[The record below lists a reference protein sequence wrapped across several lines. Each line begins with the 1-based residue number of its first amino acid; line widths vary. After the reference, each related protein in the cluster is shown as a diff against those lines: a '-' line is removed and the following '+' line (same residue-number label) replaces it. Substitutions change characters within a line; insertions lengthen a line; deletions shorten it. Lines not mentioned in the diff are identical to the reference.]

1 MAQQLYFSRDTKMF
15 LEFDGF
21 VWEIPVL
28 DGFSFSQATNSSE
41 ITLSEMES
49 SAGVSRRGRR
59 AFNDSLAP
67 GEWSFST
74 YVRPFTAAGAAQG
87 SGSADAAAEVHAVEE
102 VLWALMAGADNYAS
116 AAYDKGGDAVLTPG
130 GSNMTVSF
138 SKSNVSTLSTFNLY
152 FVLGD
157 ANRTVMKLEGCVVGE
172 ASLDFDIDGIA
183 TIGWSGNAANVIDF
197 TGSTITATTDDVVKN
212 VQVNGTVSSGAT
224 TINLDAG
231 HGAVVGDLLFGTG
244 LPATGAPITAVS
256 TNAMTVA
263 ATSAG
268 IADDATLIKR
278 KATEDGTAV
287 SVGDVFLD
295 SDDSHRLFVFTG
307 SAGFVPVTEAKT
319 SYVNEAIT
327 NTTNFIRN
335 RLTVLTITPTT
346 QDPDGDSTNELEASY
361 NLTLTGGNV
370 TISNNITFITP
381 EELGIVN
388 VPIGHVTG
396 TRSVSGSFTCYLT
409 KDTAASNASKDFF
422 EDLRGITNVVTNS
435 FGLVFKIGGASGT
448 GLELNMATSHVEI
461 PTHSI
466 EDVISLET
474 TFQALPSVIDGTDEL
489 ALTYRP

>member
-15 LEFDGF
+15 LEFDSF

-41 ITLSEMES
+41 ITLNEMES
-49 SAGVSRRGRR
+49 SGGVSRRGRR

-74 YVRPFTAAGAAQG
+74 YVRPFTAAGASQG
-87 SGSADAAAEVHAVEE
+87 TGSADAAAEVHAVEE
-102 VLWALMAGADNYAS
+102 VLWALMAGANNYTS
-116 AAYDKGGDAVLTPG
+116 SKYDKGGTDVLVPG
-130 GSNMTVSF
+130 SSTMTINFGS
-138 SKSNVSTLSTFNLY
+138 SNVAQLSTFNLY

-157 ANRTVMKLEGCVVGE
+157 ANRTVMKLDGCVVGE

-183 TIGWSGNAANVIDF
+183 TIAWSGNAANVVDF
-197 TGSTITATTDDVVKN
+197 TGNTFT
-212 VQVNGTVSSGAT
+212 
-224 TINLDAG
+224 
-231 HGAVVGDLLFGTG
+231 
-244 LPATGAPITAVS
+244 
-256 TNAMTVA
+256 
-263 ATSAG
+263 ATSAPAFNAQSPAG
-268 IADDATLIKR
+268 NTIA
-278 KATEDGTAV
+278 
-287 SVGDVFLD
+287 VGDVFLD
-295 SDDSHRLFVFTG
+295 SDNGHKLQIVTTVPG
-307 SAGFVPVTEAKT
+307 SGTVSLT

-335 RLTVLTITPTT
+335 RLTVLTVDPTT
-346 QDPDGDSTNELEASY
+346 RDPDNDGSQELEDDYS
-361 NLTLTGGNV
+361 LTLTGGNV

-409 KDTAASNASKDFF
+409 EDTNTTNASRDFF
-422 EDLRGITNVVTNS
+422 EDVRAITNVVTNS
-435 FGLVFKIGGASGT
+435 FDLTFKIGGASGT
-448 GLELNMATSHVEI
+448 GLELHMPTSHVEI

-474 TFQALPSVIDGTDEL
+474 NFQALPSTIDGTNEIEL
-489 ALTYRP
+489 IYRP

>member
-1 MAQQLYFSRDTKMF
+1 MAQQLYFSRDSKMF
-15 LEFDGF
+15 LEFDGY

-41 ITLSEMES
+41 ITLNEMES

-74 YVRPFTAAGAAQG
+74 YVRPFTAAGATQG

-102 VLWALMAGADNYAS
+102 VLWALMAGANNYAS
-116 AAYDKGGDAVLTPG
+116 AAYDRGGSAVLTPA

-138 SKSNVSTLSTFNLY
+138 GSSNVSTLATFNLY

-183 TIGWSGNAANVIDF
+183 TIAWSGNCANVLDF
-197 TGSTITATTDDVVKN
+197 TGSVHTDNTAPVHSDTTAD
-212 VQVNGTVSSGAT
+212 G
-224 TINLDAG
+224 
-231 HGAVVGDLLFGTG
+231 
-244 LPATGAPITAVS
+244 S
-256 TNAMTVA
+256 TMA
-263 ATSAG
+263 
-268 IADDATLIKR
+268 
-278 KATEDGTAV
+278 
-287 SVGDVFLD
+287 VGDVWLD
-295 SDDSHRLFVFTG
+295 ANDGHRLYVTTNVGNG
-307 SAGFVPVTEAKT
+307 SEANT
-319 SYVNEAIT
+319 AYVNEAIT

-335 RLTVLTITPTT
+335 RLTVLTVIPTT
-346 QDPDGDSTNELEASY
+346 QDPDSDGANELESSY
-361 NLTLTGGNV
+361 SVTLTGGNV
-370 TISNNITFITP
+370 TVTNNITFITP
-381 EELGIVN
+381 EEIGLVN

-409 KDTAASNASKDFF
+409 DDTGNTNSSKDLF
-422 EDLRGITNVVTNS
+422 EDLRAITNVVTNS
-435 FGLVFKIGGASGT
+435 FALVFKIGGASGT
-448 GLELNMATSHVEI
+448 GLELNMATSHIEI

-474 TFQALPSVIDGTDEL
+474 NFQALPSTIDGTNEL

>member
-15 LEFDGF
+15 LEFDSF

-41 ITLSEMES
+41 ITLNEMES

-74 YVRPFTAAGAAQG
+74 YVRPFTAAGASQG
-87 SGSADAAAEVHAVEE
+87 TGSADAAAEVHAVEE
-102 VLWALMAGADNYAS
+102 VLWALMAGANNYTS
-116 AAYDKGGDAVLTPG
+116 SKYDKGGTDVLVPG
-130 GSNMTVSF
+130 GSNMTVNFDS
-138 SKSNVSTLSTFNLY
+138 SNVAQLSTFNLY

-157 ANRTVMKLEGCVVGE
+157 ANRTVMKLDGCVVGE
-172 ASLDFDIDGIA
+172 ASIDFDIDGIA
-183 TIGWSGNAANVIDF
+183 TIAWSGNAANIVDF
-197 TGSTITATTDDVVKN
+197 TGSTHT
-212 VQVNGTVSSGAT
+212 
-224 TINLDAG
+224 
-231 HGAVVGDLLFGTG
+231 
-244 LPATGAPITAVS
+244 
-256 TNAMTVA
+256 
-263 ATSAG
+263 ATSAP
-268 IADDATLIKR
+268 AFNATS
-278 KATEDGTAV
+278 ADGTTIA
-287 SVGDVFLD
+287 VGDVFLD
-295 SDDSHRLFVFTG
+295 SDNGHKLQIVTTVPG
-307 SAGFVPVTEAKT
+307 SGTVSLG

-327 NTTNFIRN
+327 DTTNFIRN
-335 RLTVLTITPTT
+335 RLTVLTVTPTT
-346 QDPDGDSTNELEASY
+346 RDPDNDGSNELETNYS
-361 NLTLTGGNV
+361 LTLTGGNV

-409 KDTAASNASKDFF
+409 EDTATTNASRDFF
-422 EDLRGITNVVTNS
+422 EDVRAITNVVTNS
-435 FGLVFKIGGASGT
+435 FALVFKIGGASGT

-474 TFQALPSVIDGTDEL
+474 NFQALPSTIDGTNEL
-489 ALTYRP
+489 TLTYRP